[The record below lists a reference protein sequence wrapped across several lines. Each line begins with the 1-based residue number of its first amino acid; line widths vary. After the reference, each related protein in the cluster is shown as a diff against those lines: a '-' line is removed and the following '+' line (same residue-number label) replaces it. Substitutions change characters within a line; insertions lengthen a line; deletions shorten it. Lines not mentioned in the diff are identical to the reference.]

1 MYLNY
6 APQPLLKIIKIFA
19 KLASPVL
26 RFFVPNFVSKLAS
39 PVLRIFAPNF
49 TMMVFHYLLQETV
62 QIVIKMGLQGDKAWS
77 KITEIA
83 ATTHGGKCIVDY
95 KTVDCRRIHT
105 QY

>member
-1 MYLNY
+1 M
-6 APQPLLKIIKIFA
+6 
-19 KLASPVL
+19 
-26 RFFVPNFVSKLAS
+26 PNFVSKLAS
-39 PVLRIFAPNF
+39 PVLHIFAPNF
-49 TMMVFHYLLQETV
+49 AMMVFHYLLQETV
-62 QIVIKMGLQGDKAWS
+62 QIFIKMDLQGYEAWP

>member
-1 MYLNY
+1 MNY

-49 TMMVFHYLLQETV
+49 ATMVFHYLLQYMV
-62 QIVIKMGLQGDKAWS
+62 QIVIKMDLQGDKAWP
-77 KITEIA
+77 KITEMA

-95 KTVDCRRIHT
+95 KTVECRRIHT

>member
-39 PVLRIFAPNF
+39 PVLRIFAPNLA
-49 TMMVFHYLLQETV
+49 MMVFHYWLQETA
-62 QIVIKMGLQGDKAWS
+62 QIVIKMGLQRDKACS
-77 KITEIA
+77 KITKIA
-83 ATTHGGKCIVDY
+83 ASNEGKCIVDY

-105 QY
+105 Q